1 MKVVLASWILLLALA
16 ASPAAAAVPAP
27 PPFADLQRPVK
38 ILAVDGDRLSLGN
51 VRWGFDV
58 APDGKL
64 AARFRDT
71 AVDVSKLKDIH
82 FYLRP
87 FPPAWLAAHGLLVF
101 EFEEGVAPREPGG
114 RACRNL
120 ILSVEPRYY
129 AGQSYGY
136 AFGAKSPVFFLV
148 YQVSTLDDYLQVC
161 RIIKSD
167 RLLRY
172 RLSLRPEQKRE
183 LFRNAMAASAKLG
196 DHEIKYHVL
205 MSNCI
210 NNLFYVINETL
221 PMDMQ
226 YLRRYLRL
234 FVNPNI
240 SLPYLSVK
248 ALRHFNLIDRE
259 LPPLLVPA
267 DPAAPV
273 VEATALPAAG
283 MTKSLATPR
292 GAGLAAIPSRAA
304 DVEARANMV
313 ERLLREAVA
322 TGMHRDQVISLLGGG
337 TGGFVHYLHV
347 PGVVPGMPG
356 SGEFVVA
363 EAFLG
368 RLSRARLATELD
380 ALLAGAFAG
389 YRAAVWKRLSLEG
402 PDVAPFLLGR
412 LDLLAR
418 ALREA
423 HRTARLNRGR

>member
-1 MKVVLASWILLLALA
+1 MRRTALLLFTLLALA
-16 ASPAAAAVPAP
+16 RPGFAAEVPAL
-27 PPFADLQRPVK
+27 PFADLQRPVK
-38 ILAVDGDRLSLGN
+38 IAHADGTRMTLEQ

-58 APDGKL
+58 AADGAL

-71 AVDVSKLKDIH
+71 GVDLASLKGVY

-101 EFEEGVAPREPGG
+101 EFEPDAAPRAASGESC
-114 RACRNL
+114 AHL

-136 AFGAKSPVFFLV
+136 AFGAKSPVFYLV

-172 RLSLRPEQKRE
+172 RLALTPAQGRE
-183 LFRNAMAASAKLG
+183 LFVNAMNASAKLG
-196 DHEIKYHVL
+196 DREIKYHVL

-210 NNLFYVINETL
+210 NNLFYVLNETL

-248 ALRHFNLIDRE
+248 ALRHFHLIDRE
-259 LPPLLVPA
+259 LPPLFVPA
-267 DPAAPV
+267 DPAAPAV
-273 VEATALPAAG
+273 AATPALPAGAA
-283 MTKSLATPR
+283 KSFATLR
-292 GAGLAAIPSRAA
+292 GPGLAGIPSRAA
-304 DVEARANMV
+304 EVEARANMV

-322 TGMHRDQVISLLGGG
+322 TGMHRDQVISLLGGE

-347 PGVVPGMPG
+347 PGAVPGMPD
-356 SGEFVVA
+356 SGESVVA

-380 ALLAGAFAG
+380 ALLAGAFAD
-389 YRAAVWKRLSLEG
+389 YRAAVRKRLSLEG

-412 LDLLAR
+412 LDLLSR
-418 ALREA
+418 ALRA
-423 HRTARLNRGR
+423 ARRPARVHSGR